1 MPSIRGYTPADMW
14 EREVL
19 NEMKKRFPA
28 DWTVVSNV
36 SYMWTDSSFR
46 RDGQVDF
53 VVLVPNVGMAIVE
66 VKGSRGI
73 VIDEEG
79 RWLRRERDGRYVI
92 LHEPPPEQ
100 ASRNCHNLRHKISS
114 LLGEKDF
121 PGLYGWLVVYPNGNV
136 QGSLDMYYPDTVLEK
151 KNLYKLKNVI
161 LSVLNGRGPARKGAQ
176 FTQSVMEKT
185 EKYLTNGY
193 FVVEPVDTESEA
205 REDSL
210 SIDQLTRQQYNVM
223 KGVLELPSVAV
234 AGPAGSGKTLI
245 AIWKLQDALAN
256 NLQAVYVCFNKSLRE
271 FLSTKYPA
279 LSDSI
284 KSVDKLFIDL
294 TGGRPDSSDDY
305 FTKTL
310 PNKVDEYSWDMNNK
324 KKYDLI
330 IIDEGQDFGDER
342 ILALHGL
349 LKEGTGQW
357 LMFYDRNQN
366 LYQSESEPSYL
377 PEVTFRL
384 YHNCRNPSAV
394 NETTNSVCH
403 TEVISSQGV
412 PVGIAPTFEYA
423 PLNRTA
429 EFAWSKIRDLYP
441 DGGSVILS
449 PRKLTNSC
457 MNHFKKAFSLTLT
470 QDVSKIGCPG
480 FVVFQTIKSFKGL
493 EGEHIVLI
501 EVEEPQIHSVFTPE
515 DAYVAFT
522 RATSRLDV
530 ITSSQES
537 LDWFKSAVIV

>member
-1 MPSIRGYTPADMW
+1 MPLVRGYTPADVW

-19 NEMKKRFPA
+19 KEMKKRFPP
-28 DWTVVSNV
+28 DWIVISNV
-36 SYMWTDSSFR
+36 SYMWSDSSFR

-66 VKGSRGI
+66 VKGSQGI
-73 VIDEEG
+73 VIDDMG
-79 RWLRRERDGRYVI
+79 KWLKRERDGGYIV
-92 LHEPPPEQ
+92 LSEPPPEQ
-100 ASRNCHNLRHKISS
+100 ASRNCHNLRHKLSR

-121 PGLYGWLVVYPNGNV
+121 PGLYGWLVIYPNGNV
-136 QGSLDMYYPDTVLEK
+136 QGSLDMYYPDTVLGK

-161 LSVLNGRGPARKGAQ
+161 LSVLNGRGPARLGAK
-176 FTQSVMEKT
+176 FTRLVMEKT

-193 FVVEPVDTESEA
+193 FIVEPVDTELEA
-205 REDSL
+205 KEDSL
-210 SIDQLTRQQYNVM
+210 SIDHLTRQQYYVM
-223 KGVLELPSVAV
+223 KGVLEHPSVAI

-256 NLQAVYVCFNKSLRE
+256 NLEAAYVCFNKSLRE

-294 TGGRPDSSDDY
+294 TNEKPDSSDDY

-310 PNKVDEYSWDMNNK
+310 PNKVGEFSWDMDDK
-324 KKYDLI
+324 DKYDLI

-342 ILALHGL
+342 IIALHGL
-349 LKEGTGQW
+349 LKEKTGQW

-384 YHNCRNPSAV
+384 YHNCRNPSSV

-403 TEVISSQGV
+403 TEVLSFEGV

-423 PLNRTA
+423 PLDRTA
-429 EFAWSKIRDLYP
+429 EIAWSKIHDLYP

-449 PRKLTNSC
+449 PRKLSNSC
-457 MNHFKKAFSLTLT
+457 MNAFQKAFSLTLT
-470 QDVSKIGCPG
+470 QDVSKIGLPG

-501 EVEEPQIHSVFTPE
+501 EVEKPQTHSIFTPE

-530 ITSSQES
+530 ITCSQES
-537 LDWFKSAVIV
+537 LDWYKSIAIG